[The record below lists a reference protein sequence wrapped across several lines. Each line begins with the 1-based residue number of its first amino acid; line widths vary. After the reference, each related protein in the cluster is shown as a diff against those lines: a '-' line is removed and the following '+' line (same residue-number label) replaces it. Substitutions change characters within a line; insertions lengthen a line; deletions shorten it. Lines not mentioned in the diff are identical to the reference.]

1 MGLSSSYIP
10 NFDKHSLEDMKSEL
24 RKIFGYKE
32 KVLEIMTPDEV
43 RKAFFREIGREISTL
58 EKEIAT
64 NYY

>member
-1 MGLSSSYIP
+1 
-10 NFDKHSLEDMKSEL
+10 MKSEL

>member
-1 MGLSSSYIP
+1 MGLSSDYIP

-24 RKIFGYKE
+24 RRIFGYKE
-32 KVLEIMTPDEV
+32 NVLEVMTAEEI
-43 RKAFFREIGREISTL
+43 RKSFFREIGREISAL